1 MEAAERVIRAG
12 LLRLGGAMLGE
23 VLSADRGHRGP
34 RVPCGNGHQ
43 AVFAGYRDKSFDTVL
58 GPVTLARAWY
68 HCAECGRGLAPRDAE
83 LGVTGTALSPG
94 LTAMNDLAAS
104 AGPFAGAARLL
115 EEIGGVCL
123 TVKRVE
129 RAAEASGTAVAAAGR
144 ERARLTAA
152 RKLVPLLP
160 SPLPDKLYAAI
171 DGTGVPMTSR
181 ETAGRKG
188 KGEDGRARTREVKL
202 GVFFTQDEL
211 DADGYP
217 VRDRASTSVIATFEP
232 APVFAGLVKA
242 EGIRR
247 GADHVRQLTV
257 LGDGA
262 AWIWGIAT
270 SKFPEATQVVDL
282 FHAREH
288 LHDLA
293 RMLEFMLLDHKD
305 EWLAA
310 RLEDLDYG
318 YIDGI
323 AAATRQ
329 YPLVGTKKDEI
340 DTALGYFENN
350 APRMRYHWFRQ
361 CGLFVGSGVVES
373 SCKTVIGSRLKQSG
387 MHWTLPGADAIIAL
401 RCREASSHW
410 EAVCNTP
417 DSQTRTA

>member
-43 AVFAGYRDKSFDTVL
+43 AVFAGYRDKTFDTVL
-58 GPVTLARAWY
+58 GPVTLVRAWY
-68 HCAECGRGLAPRDAE
+68 HCGECGRGLAPRDGE
-83 LGVTGTALSPG
+83 LGVSGTALSPG
-94 LTAMNDLAAS
+94 LTAMNDLAAA

-115 EEIGGVCL
+115 EEIGGVTL

-171 DGTGVPMTSR
+171 DGTGVPMTGR

-202 GVFFTQDEL
+202 GVFFTQDGL
-211 DADGYP
+211 DDDGYP

-232 APVFAGLVKA
+232 APVFADLVKA

-247 GADHVRQLTV
+247 GSDHVRQLTI

-262 AWIWGIAT
+262 PWIWGIAT
-270 SKFPEATQVVDL
+270 SKFPEATQIVDL

-323 AAATRQ
+323 VAATRQ
-329 YPLVGTKKDEI
+329 YPLAGTKKDEI